1 MSIWKVSGG
10 CALISVL
17 SLSWAF
23 LRGDFMCASTFTA
36 ALVWLSLAFGVATII
51 GVIAGLIGLLR
62 SSDTELSSI

>member
-10 CALISVL
+10 CALIFVI

-23 LRGDFMCASTFTA
+23 LRGDFMCASTFTE
-36 ALVWLSLAFGVATII
+36 ALVWLSLGFGVATII